1 MQPYTASEN
10 DWVSLVPL
18 TPAGTVDVIA
28 LEAAARQRR
37 AHVIGSFFARLLG
50 RGKRRAQI
58 KQVQSDLD
66 RAALA

>member
-1 MQPYTASEN
+1 MQPYTVSEN

-28 LEAAARQRR
+28 LEAAARRQR
-37 AHVIGSFFARLLG
+37 AHLIGNFFARLLS
-50 RGKRRAQI
+50 RGKRRADA
-58 KQVQSDLD
+58 KQVQRDLD

>member
-18 TPAGTVDVIA
+18 TPAGAVDVIA

-50 RGKRRAQI
+50 RGKRRAAA
-58 KQVQSDLD
+58 KQVQRDLD